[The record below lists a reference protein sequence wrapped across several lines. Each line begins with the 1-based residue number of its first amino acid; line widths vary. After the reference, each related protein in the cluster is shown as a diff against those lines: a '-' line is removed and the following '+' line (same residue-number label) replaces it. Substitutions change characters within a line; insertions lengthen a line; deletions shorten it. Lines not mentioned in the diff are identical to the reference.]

1 MKKSIWLLCLL
12 ALGAAKATAQ
22 EQDDTDNGKVSVT
35 GSIQSDILIP
45 QEDLKI
51 GSPKYKD
58 KVLTN
63 SFLDLN
69 LISKNVDAG
78 ARFEFLRFPL
88 PGFEKDYK
96 GYGVPYFYLKGKFE
110 KLEITL
116 GSYYEQFGSG
126 FILRTYEERSL
137 GIDNSLLGARVVYK
151 PYKGI
156 VMKAITGE
164 QRR

>member
-1 MKKSIWLLCLL
+1 MKKYICLLCLL
-12 ALGAAKATAQ
+12 ALGAVNVNAQ
-22 EQDDTDNGKVSVT
+22 GQDDNNDNKVSVT
-35 GSIQSDILIP
+35 GSIQSDILVP

-63 SFLDLN
+63 TFLDLN

-78 ARFEFLRFPL
+78 ARFEFLKHPL
-88 PGFEKDYK
+88 PGFEPDYK

-116 GSYYEQFGSG
+116 GNYYEQFGSG
-126 FILRTYEERSL
+126 FILGT
-137 GIDNSLLGARVVYK
+137 
-151 PYKGI
+151 
-156 VMKAITGE
+156 
-164 QRR
+164 